1 LNLSRGGVLG
11 APVTLTSADPKAPA
25 TIYGRVVTHPG
36 AVYLALTNLRF
47 DWDSGGRNLPSITIG
62 SDHVSLTH
70 DDIQNGNSSICV
82 NVIADPL
89 WGTAHET
96 LIDHDRIHNCGL
108 RPVTAFT
115 SPGYF
120 SHALYI
126 SGFATTVTNNYIYD
140 NSGKGV
146 LLRGSVG
153 AYVAN
158 NTVDDNGTGIAFGDL
173 AASDNDVEH
182 NIITNSNA
190 GCDCNAYGVFAW
202 WGAQPVGSGNAFHD
216 NCLSGNQ
223 QGDISVAGGGF
234 SSTSNRIA
242 DPLYADATNR
252 RYTLSANSPCLG
264 DGPDSAQPG
273 SADTSPPSVPT
284 GLARSAVTQSSLEL
298 AWTASTD
305 DVGVAGYDVYDGGV
319 SVGSATATSFRL
331 SGLACGTLHSLA
343 VVARDAAGNRSA
355 PSSST
360 SITTSACAPPV
371 SATVTQS
378 VGNGSGSPLAGSIKW
393 NASPIAPA
401 SVVTWVYFF
410 LDGALYHAEQYP
422 PYGAPCD
429 TCSFDTA
436 TLGDGAH
443 TFTVLAV
450 WADGQAAVASSVR
463 VVANGPAQDPAPAD
477 PVEAPASAG

>member
-1 LNLSRGGVLG
+1 
-11 APVTLTSADPKAPA
+11 VTLTSTDPNAPA
-25 TIYGRVVTHPG
+25 TIFGRVVTHPG
-36 AVYLALTNLRF
+36 AAYLTLTNLRF
-47 DWDSGGRNLPSITIG
+47 DWDSGGQNLPSITIG

-70 DDIQNGNSSICV
+70 DDIQNRNTSICV
-82 NVIADPL
+82 NVIDDPL
-89 WGTAHET
+89 WGTAHQT
-96 LIDHDRIHNCGL
+96 LIDHDRIHNCGV
-108 RPVTAFT
+108 RPVTAFS
-115 SPGYF
+115 SPGYY

-126 SGFATTVTNNYIYD
+126 SGVATTVTNNYIYG

-153 AYVAN
+153 AYIAN

-190 GCDCNAYGVFAW
+190 DCDCNAYGVFAW
-202 WGAQPVGSGNAFHD
+202 WGTQPVGTGNTFHD

-223 QGDISVAGGGF
+223 QGDISASGGGF

-252 RYTLSANSPCLG
+252 RYTLSPSSPCLG
-264 DGPDSAQPG
+264 EGPDTAQPIP
-273 SADTSPPSVPT
+273 AAPRDTSPPSVPT
-284 GLARSAVTQSSLEL
+284 GLARSAVTQSSLDL
-298 AWTASTD
+298 QWVASTD

-319 SVGSATATSFRL
+319 NVGSAAITSFRL
-331 SGLACGTLHSLA
+331 SGLTCGTLHSLA

-355 PSSST
+355 PSAST
-360 SITTSACAPPV
+360 PMATTACAPPAP
-371 SATVTQS
+371 ATVTQS
-378 VGNGSGSPLAGSIKW
+378 IGNGSGSPLVGVVKW
-393 NASPIAPA
+393 SASPVAPA
-401 SVVTWVYFF
+401 TAITWVSFF

-429 TCSFDTA
+429 TCTFDTA
-436 TLGDGAH
+436 TLGNGSH

-450 WADGQAAVASSVR
+450 WADGEAAVASSVR
-463 VVANGPAQDPAPAD
+463 IVANGPLAQ
-477 PVEAPASAG
+477 EGG